1 MSDSAEDVFRI
12 EQSGE
17 VMVIRPTQRLESIRW
32 DLLEHAADLV
42 IAPIQHRPAPLVVV
56 ALDEVSYF
64 GSAFLSLLLRLW
76 KHVSVTGGMMVI
88 SGATPRARELLRVTN
103 LDTLWAIY
111 DTDRDAIAALEA
123 E

>member
-1 MSDSAEDVFRI
+1 MSASAESVFHIDQR
-12 EQSGE
+12 GN
-17 VMVIRPTQRLESIRW
+17 VTVIRPSQQLESLRW
-32 DLLEHAADLV
+32 DLIEHAADLV
-42 IAPIQHRPAPLVVV
+42 VAPIREKQGPLVLV
-56 ALDEVSYF
+56 ALDEVNYF

-76 KHVSVTGGMMVI
+76 KHVSTAGGMMVL

-111 DTDRDAIAALEA
+111 DTEQEAIAVLES